1 MAYDPRSVAN
11 YFLHKAEDAGTKLTQ
26 MQIQKL
32 VFFAHGW
39 HLATLGVPL
48 STKIFNAW
56 KWGPVNTQ
64 IYNKFK
70 KFGALPIEGFAK
82 DESGK
87 EFAESFESATLKLLD
102 EIYDNLSPLSGPQLS
117 KETHKMGSP
126 WDKVWASGDGEF
138 QPIPDESLAD
148 YFKANYKNAA

>member
-26 MQIQKL
+26 MQLQKL

-39 HLATLGVPL
+39 HLATLGRPL
-48 STKIFNAW
+48 STKVFSAW

-70 KFGALPIEGFAK
+70 KFGALSIEGYAK
-82 DESGK
+82 DEVGN
-87 EFAESFESATLKLLD
+87 EYLESFESSTLKLLD
-102 EIYDNLSPLSGPQLS
+102 EIFDNLSPLSGPQLS
-117 KETHKMGSP
+117 KETHRVGSP
-126 WDKVWASGDGEF
+126 WHKVWDDKNGEF
-138 QPIPDESLAD
+138 QPIPDDSLAE
-148 YFKANYKNAA
+148 YFRTNYKNAA